1 MIDLGRLAM
10 LARLCLGRHR
20 ASRAACSWCRDFVS
34 VGEVYEKRAE
44 FTQSDVD
51 AFVRLTGDS
60 NPIHASRASGTAA
73 VVPGL
78 LCSSLFPAIIGS
90 SFPGS
95 LYLSQSLEFR
105 SKVHVGDAIHAR
117 LVVKSVQGRR
127 TTFFT
132 QCFKRGGGGGGGGV
146 GDGEETLVIKGEAR
160 ALVR

>member
-1 MIDLGRLAM
+1 MKLPTLELPESASAFTSSLDPAEEEE
-10 LARLCLGRHR
+10 R
-20 ASRAACSWCRDFVS
+20 ADDDPTAPS
-34 VGEVYEKRAE
+34 V
-44 FTQSDVD
+44 
-51 AFVRLTGDS
+51 
-60 NPIHASRASGTAA
+60 HASRASGTAA

-127 TTFFT
+127 TTFLT
-132 QCFKRGGGGGGGGV
+132 QCFKRGGGGGGDGD
-146 GDGEETLVIKGEAR
+146 GDGEETLVIEGEAR